1 MAVTEARPLLLLFA
15 LTPPS
20 AGLDQGDPLAGV
32 LRPRGGVGVLDM
44 IAAAVMAAPAA
55 APTQVSSLTQFYY
68 VSFIH
73 ARISVKMCFL
83 KIHNQVMVCVG
94 GF

>member
-32 LRPRGGVGVLDM
+32 LRPRGGVGVLDI

-55 APTQVSSLTQFYY
+55 APTQVWSLTQFYF

-73 ARISVKMCFL
+73 TSHKDQCKNVFFE
-83 KIHNQVMVCVG
+83 NTQ
-94 GF
+94 

>member
-1 MAVTEARPLLLLFA
+1 MAVTEARPLLLLLA

-32 LRPRGGVGVLDM
+32 LRPRGGVGVLDI

-55 APTQVSSLTQFYY
+55 APTQVWSITKFYY

-73 ARISVKMCFL
+73 ARVSVKMCFL
-83 KIHNQVMVCVG
+83 KTH
-94 GF
+94 

>member
-55 APTQVSSLTQFYY
+55 APTHRSTEEALPWPPPSRAP
-68 VSFIH
+68 SP
-73 ARISVKMCFL
+73 
-83 KIHNQVMVCVG
+83 G
-94 GF
+94 

>member
-68 VSFIH
+68 VSFLQS
-73 ARISVKMCFL
+73 RIVVAL
-83 KIHNQVMVCVG
+83 LEQI
-94 GF
+94 